1 MTYKS
6 SNSMP
11 SHSTRRT
18 STRARPSLS
27 SPSSSAPPSN
37 YSSSTQH
44 VPSTRDYITSSP
56 AFEINQ
62 TVNIT
67 VEISSSSTPAY
78 NGYDVRNYAPPVTT
92 TCYSTEPSSSSASTS
107 SYQYSI
113 YESISNFP
121 DYSFNPPSRADTTTS
136 SSSSPSSPPPPLQE
150 YTPSASSA
158 ASANYSYCAS
168 EGYTSEHYGSQSE
181 YLGSQ
186 PQGQWLCL
194 SFSEDL
200 Y

>member
-6 SNSMP
+6 SNSVP

-18 STRARPSLS
+18 STRTRPSLP

-44 VPSTRDYITSSP
+44 VPSTRDCITSSP
-56 AFEINQ
+56 AFGINQ

-67 VEISSSSTPAY
+67 VEISSSSAPAY

-92 TCYSTEPSSSSASTS
+92 TCYSTEPSSSSSSSPSASTS
-107 SYQYSI
+107 SYQYSM

-121 DYSFNPPSRADTTTS
+121 DYSFNPPSPADATTS
-136 SSSSPSSPPPPLQE
+136 SSSSPPSPPPLQE
-150 YTPSASSA
+150 YTPSTSSA
-158 ASANYSYCAS
+158 TSENYSYYPS
-168 EGYTSEHYGSQSE
+168 EGYASEHYGSQSE
-181 YLGSQ
+181 YLGNQ

-194 SFSEDL
+194 
-200 Y
+200 